1 MASLADAMAIAQDD
15 WWIIGSAAV
24 SLHGANPGP
33 MSDIDVLLSI
43 RDLDAL
49 YERLPLYDTRDSRK
63 GQFLSERFGVWRE
76 LAMPVEFMAGFKQ
89 EIDGFWTEV
98 TLSTRQ
104 QIQIAGRNL
113 FVPERAE
120 LISLLQQFGRPKDLR
135 RAAALSE

>member
-1 MASLADAMAIAQDD
+1 MACAKDD

-24 SLHGANPGP
+24 VLHGADPGP

-43 RDLDAL
+43 KDLDAL
-49 YERLPLYDTRDSRK
+49 FDRLPLTDTRDSRK
-63 GQFLSERFGVWRE
+63 GQFLSKRFGAWSE
-76 LAMPVEFMAGFKQ
+76 LPMQVEFMAGFSQ
-89 EIDGFWTEV
+89 RIDGHWHKIQ
-98 TLSTRQ
+98 LNTRK
-104 QIQIAGRNL
+104 QIQIAGCNL

>member
-1 MASLADAMAIAQDD
+1 MTIAQDD

-24 SLHGANPGP
+24 AMHGADPGP

-49 YERLPLYDTRDSRK
+49 YERLPLEDTRDSRK

-104 QIQIAGRNL
+104 QIQIADRNL